1 MIEKI
6 VKRNG
11 EPQLFDPVR
20 IYRAIEKAFN
30 SVEVNDPDTVQM
42 LTHAVVESATM
53 QSDTQTEPL
62 DVELVQDIV
71 EEELMQHGHH
81 KIARN
86 YILYRE
92 EHKRVREEKVLSQI
106 KENKLEIKV
115 NDQETIIFDPKIIE
129 NRLRHLGAGLMKV
142 SIAEMVESISRQV
155 YDKITQK
162 EINLLILGAARD
174 RIEKHYDYSY
184 LAARIAIN
192 DMTKSILGALMDSED
207 ALLSYETRFESYINT
222 GVALEILQPELQ
234 AFNLATLA
242 KAIEP
247 KRDALFTYLGIQI
260 LQDRYLLRDRSENHQ
275 IFELP
280 QWFWMRVAMGL
291 ALKEKKDK
299 EKWAIQFYHTL
310 SQMDLIS
317 STPTLF
323 NSGTLHSQMSSC
335 YLNTVD
341 DSLDHIFKVYSDNAK
356 LSKWAGGIGTDWSN
370 IRATGS
376 KIKGT
381 NGSSQGVIPFIKIFN
396 DVALAVN
403 QGGKRKGAMCA
414 YMEMWHLD
422 YEQFLELKKNTGDER
437 RRAHD
442 VNTASWIP
450 DLFMKRMLANQPWTL
465 FCPSDVPDLH
475 DLYGAAFE
483 KRYEYY
489 ESQNLPRAKTINALD
504 LWRKMLTML
513 YETGHPWV
521 TFKDACNV
529 RSPQD
534 HVGVV
539 HSSNLCTEITL
550 NTANDETAVCN
561 LASINLSNMMVNGTL
576 DDKKMEHTID
586 IGIRMLDNVIDNNY
600 YPTQEAENANLRHR
614 AIGLGVMGYQDAIYQ
629 MNIAFDSD
637 ENVNFADCSMEKVSY
652 YAISASCKLA
662 QERGTYESY
671 KGSKWDRGI
680 FPIDTLAVLE
690 KERGEI
696 IDVDRTS
703 TMDWDSLKSL
713 VKKHGI
719 RNSNIMAIAPTA
731 TIANIAGVYPC
742 TEPAFKNM
750 YMKENLSGNFVVMN
764 RFLIDDLDQL
774 TLWNDQMI
782 QQLKLN
788 NGSVTAI
795 KEIPDTLKAK
805 YKETFEIDMKWIVL
819 AATRRS
825 KWVDQSMSTN
835 IFMNTKSGKALSD
848 VYIDAWQRGLKTTY
862 YLRTVGASQ
871 VTKATVAI
879 EESVPETPQN
889 NVKGTSQVGT
899 PSQQNAVQ
907 TQKLAQKESVMASAP
922 QQAVASTL
930 YAMDDGD
937 CEACQ

>member
-1 MIEKI
+1 MKNNMKNTLINYI

-30 SVEVNDPDTVQM
+30 SEEINDPDTVQM
-42 LTHAVVESATM
+42 VTHSVVESSKM
-53 QSDTQTEPL
+53 QADTQTEPL

-71 EEELMQHGHH
+71 EEELMNHGHH
-81 KIARN
+81 KVARN

-106 KENKLEIKV
+106 KDNKLEIKV
-115 NDQETIIFDPKIIE
+115 NDQETIIFDPKVIE
-129 NRLRHLGAGLMKV
+129 TRLRHLGSQLIKI
-142 SIAEMVESISRQV
+142 SIVEMVDSVSRQV

-192 DMTKSILGALMDSED
+192 DMTKPVLGALMDTED
-207 ALLSYETRFESYINT
+207 ALFSYETRFNAYIDR
-222 GVALEILQPELQ
+222 GIALEILRPELKD
-234 AFNLATLA
+234 FNLKKLA
-242 KAIEP
+242 QAIVP
-247 KRDALFTYLGIQI
+247 QRDQLFNYLGIQI

-291 ALKEKKDK
+291 AIKEPKDK
-299 EKWAIQFYHTL
+299 NEWAIKFYNTL
-310 SQMDLIS
+310 SQLDLIS

-323 NSGTLHSQMSSC
+323 NSGTIHSQMSSC

-341 DSLDHIFKVYSDNAK
+341 DSLDHIFKVHADNAK

-381 NGSSQGVIPFIKIFN
+381 NGVSQGVIPFIKIFN

-414 YMEMWHLD
+414 YMEVWHLD

-442 VNTASWIP
+442 INTASWIP
-450 DLFMKRMLANQPWTL
+450 DLFMKRMLSNQKWTL
-465 FCPSDVPDLH
+465 FCPSETPDLH

-483 KRYEYY
+483 KKYEFY
-489 ESQNLPRAKTINALD
+489 ESQNLPRAKTVNALD

-521 TFKDACNV
+521 TFKDVCNI

-550 NTANDETAVCN
+550 NTDSDETAVCN
-561 LASINLSNMMVNGTL
+561 LASVNLSHMIINGQL
-576 DDKKMEHTID
+576 DDTKLSDTID
-586 IGIRMLDNVIDNNY
+586 IGIRMLDNVIDNNF
-600 YPTQEAENANLRHR
+600 YPTEEAERANLKHR
-614 AIGLGVMGYQDAIYQ
+614 AIGLGMMGYQDAIYK
-629 MNIAFDSD
+629 MNFTFDSD
-637 ENVNFADCSMEKVSY
+637 QNITFADQSMEKIAY

-662 QERGTYESY
+662 QERGSYETY

-680 FPIDTLAVLE
+680 FPIDTLTLLE
-690 KERGEI
+690 QERGETI
-696 IDVDRTS
+696 NINRDAVL
-703 TMDWDSLKSL
+703 DWDSLKEKL
-713 VKKHGI
+713 KQHGL

-742 TEPAFKNM
+742 TEPAYKNM
-750 YMKENLSGNFVVMN
+750 YMKENLSGNFIVMN
-764 RFLIDDLDQL
+764 RFLIDDLEKL
-774 TLWNDQMI
+774 NLWNERII

-788 NGSVTAI
+788 NGSVSAI
-795 KEIPDTLKAK
+795 KEIPDSLKAK

-848 VYIDAWQRGLKTTY
+848 VYIDAWKRGLKTTY

-871 VTKATVAI
+871 VTKATVSDVVELP
-879 EESVPETPQN
+879 EEPAQQQQQQQQQQQLPIHKSET
-889 NVKGTSQVGT
+889 
-899 PSQQNAVQ
+899 NAE
-907 TQKLAQKESVMASAP
+907 T
-922 QQAVASTL
+922 VAAAL
-930 YAMDDGD
+930 YTVSDEGECD
-937 CEACQ
+937 ACQ